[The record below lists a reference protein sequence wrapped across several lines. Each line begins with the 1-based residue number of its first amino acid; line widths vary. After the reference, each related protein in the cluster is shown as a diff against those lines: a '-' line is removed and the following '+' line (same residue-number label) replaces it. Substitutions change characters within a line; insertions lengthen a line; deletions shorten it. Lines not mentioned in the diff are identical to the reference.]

1 MKKIIIG
8 NWKLNLD
15 HLQGIQLLQKINY
28 SLDKDIEDKIEI
40 VLAPSYT
47 SLRSLQTVIS
57 TDNLK
62 ISLSS
67 QDVSIYDEGAY
78 TGEVSAFQLKKL
90 NIDYAIVGHYERRIH
105 FNETDSHIN
114 LKIHKLLDNDI
125 IPILCFGESLEDR
138 SQGSYLD
145 YIKNQVNEGLKG
157 IRKDKVSKLVLA
169 YEPIW
174 SIGTGEVASIED
186 IVEVLDC
193 VKNLLLEKQYY
204 SEEDIKFIYGGSVS
218 SDNST
223 DILNTKIIDGALVG
237 GASLDADKF
246 VDIIKSVNL

>member
-1 MKKIIIG
+1 
-8 NWKLNLD
+8 
-15 HLQGIQLLQKINY
+15 
-28 SLDKDIEDKIEI
+28 
-40 VLAPSYT
+40 
-47 SLRSLQTVIS
+47 
-57 TDNLK
+57 
-62 ISLSS
+62 
-67 QDVSIYDEGAY
+67 VSIYDEGAY

-90 NIDYAIVGHYERRIH
+90 NIDYAIVGHSERRIH

-114 LKIHKLLDNDI
+114 VKIHKLLDNDI

-246 VDIIKSVNL
+246 VDIIKSVSL

>member
-1 MKKIIIG
+1 
-8 NWKLNLD
+8 
-15 HLQGIQLLQKINY
+15 
-28 SLDKDIEDKIEI
+28 LDKDIEDKIEI

-90 NIDYAIVGHYERRIH
+90 NIDYAIVGHSERRIH

-114 LKIHKLLDNDI
+114 VKIHKLLDNDI

>member
-1 MKKIIIG
+1 
-8 NWKLNLD
+8 
-15 HLQGIQLLQKINY
+15 
-28 SLDKDIEDKIEI
+28 
-40 VLAPSYT
+40 
-47 SLRSLQTVIS
+47 
-57 TDNLK
+57 
-62 ISLSS
+62 
-67 QDVSIYDEGAY
+67 
-78 TGEVSAFQLKKL
+78 
-90 NIDYAIVGHYERRIH
+90 
-105 FNETDSHIN
+105 
-114 LKIHKLLDNDI
+114 
-125 IPILCFGESLEDR
+125 
-138 SQGSYLD
+138 
-145 YIKNQVNEGLKG
+145 
-157 IRKDKVSKLVLA
+157 VSKLVLA

-246 VDIIKSVNL
+246 VDIIKSVSL